1 MSDASAFRFAPGT
14 RVFANGLILVGGSPR
29 RVLRLAEGGAL
40 FLGTRSE
47 KLGLVRPSAL
57 PQRQLCER
65 LVDAGVLIPVPN
77 SETSETSE
85 TSEAGRAKVDVV
97 IPVFD
102 DLEGLQRTVGDL
114 AASADLVA
122 EIFVVDD
129 ASTSPI
135 HADSLAGRV
144 PVTVLRHTVNR
155 GPAAARNTGWAA
167 SSARWVLFL
176 DSGVS
181 VSAETVHSLVAMAGA
196 AGAAMVAPRVR
207 SRRMRSALAVY
218 ERDASPLD
226 LGGATTRVR
235 RGGPIGYVPST
246 ALLSSRDML
255 QSLGGFDESLRFG
268 EDVDLVWRC
277 EESGQPVWYLG
288 EAEVEHPPRP
298 GLRSAALQRFRYGRS
313 AASLDARHPGSA
325 TPAAVSLWSLG
336 GWVLTLRRPLAGL
349 LALLGMSAAVASRLP
364 EFPDAPV
371 ERVKVGCRLGVE
383 GNLAAGWG
391 LVKASVRPW
400 FPLLLVLGARRK
412 WRAALVPLVAVPA
425 VEYLRDRRTYDAG
438 SALPGPVWIAL
449 RLGDHLAYSS
459 GVWVGAVTERR
470 PGVLLPKVVELDRR
484 N

>member
-1 MSDASAFRFAPGT
+1 
-14 RVFANGLILVGGSPR
+14 
-29 RVLRLAEGGAL
+29 
-40 FLGTRSE
+40 
-47 KLGLVRPSAL
+47 
-57 PQRQLCER
+57 
-65 LVDAGVLIPVPN
+65 
-77 SETSETSE
+77 
-85 TSEAGRAKVDVV
+85 
-97 IPVFD
+97 
-102 DLEGLQRTVGDL
+102 
-114 AASADLVA
+114 
-122 EIFVVDD
+122 
-129 ASTSPI
+129 
-135 HADSLAGRV
+135 
-144 PVTVLRHTVNR
+144 
-155 GPAAARNTGWAA
+155 
-167 SSARWVLFL
+167 
-176 DSGVS
+176 
-181 VSAETVHSLVAMAGA
+181 
-196 AGAAMVAPRVR
+196 
-207 SRRMRSALAVY
+207 MRSALAVY

-277 EESGQPVWYLG
+277 EENGQPVWYLG

-313 AASLDARHPGSA
+313 AAGLDARHPGSA
-325 TPAAVSLWSLG
+325 APAAVSLWSLG

-391 LVKASVRPW
+391 LAKASVRPW

-449 RLGDHLAYSS
+449 RLGDHLAYSA
-459 GVWVGAVTERR
+459 GVWAGAVTERR
-470 PGVLLPKVVELDRR
+470 PSVFLPTVVELDRR